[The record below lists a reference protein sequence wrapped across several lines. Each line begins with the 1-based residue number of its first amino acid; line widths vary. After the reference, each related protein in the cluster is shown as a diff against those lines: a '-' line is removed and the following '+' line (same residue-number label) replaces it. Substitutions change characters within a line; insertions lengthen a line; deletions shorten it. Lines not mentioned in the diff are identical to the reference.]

1 MKMKMNKI
9 LIFTLIVQL
18 FFIGSAQ
25 AKCDLES
32 LKFGLSHKALMSK
45 LKLGEEFLGPEI
57 NEIPEYFVSISGQ
70 ELCKNEEVFE
80 RASVHF
86 TFIYDKLLEIQI
98 RSFSESASLVDWAVS
113 IYGEKENK
121 PTSFYDVKPNAQ
133 WLWDKPNKV
142 IAYSIKPD
150 IGGVFESII
159 IQSRNHDDDFL
170 KLADELE
177 GK

>member
-1 MKMKMNKI
+1 MKINKI
-9 LIFTLIVQL
+9 LIFTLIAQL
-18 FFIGSAQ
+18 FFIGSAK

-32 LKFGLSHKALMSK
+32 LKFGLSHEALMTK
-45 LKLGEEFLGPEI
+45 LKLDEDFSRPEK
-57 NEIPEYFVSISGQ
+57 NEIPEYFVSFSGQ

-86 TFIYDKLLEIQI
+86 MFIYDKLLEIQI
-98 RSFSESASLVDWAVS
+98 RGFSESALLADWAIS

-150 IGGVFESII
+150 MGGVFESII

-170 KLADELE
+170 KLANELE